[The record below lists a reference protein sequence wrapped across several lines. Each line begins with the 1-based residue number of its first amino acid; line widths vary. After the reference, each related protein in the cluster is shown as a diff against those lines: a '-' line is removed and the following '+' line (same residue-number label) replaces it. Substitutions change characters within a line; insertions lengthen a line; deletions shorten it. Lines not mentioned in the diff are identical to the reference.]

1 MTIPTSVSAKIR
13 VNGKQRGFTL
23 IELMIVVS
31 IIGIVAAIAVPTY
44 QRYVIR
50 SQVAEGLSL
59 SGGAQTAVSEF
70 FMENGAWPTDNS
82 EAGLPSGKEI
92 RGDYTKQVV
101 VENNVIIIL
110 YGINAHADISGDT
123 VSLTALSNEGS
134 VSWSCTSDGT
144 IEAPLLPDAC
154 RQVATL

>member
-1 MTIPTSVSAKIR
+1 MPTSVSAKIR
-13 VNGKQRGFTL
+13 VSGKQRGFTL

-31 IIGIVAAIAVPTY
+31 IIGVLASIAIPTY

-70 FMENGAWPTDNS
+70 FMENGEWPTNNS
-82 EAGLPSGKEI
+82 EAGLPLGEEI
-92 RGDYTKQVV
+92 RGDYTEQVV
-101 VENNVIIIL
+101 VTKNVIVIL
-110 YGINAHADISGDT
+110 YGFDAHTDISGDT
-123 VSLTALSNEGS
+123 VSLTAFNNEGS
-134 VSWSCTSDGT
+134 VSWSCTNDGA
-144 IEAPLLPDAC
+144 IEAPHLPDAC

>member
-31 IIGIVAAIAVPTY
+31 IIGILAGIAVPTY

-50 SQVAEGLSL
+50 SQVAEGLNL

-70 FMENGAWPTDNS
+70 YMENGEWPANNS
-82 EAGLPSGKEI
+82 EAGLPISFKI
-92 RGDYTKQVV
+92 RGDYTEQVV
-101 VENNVIIIL
+101 VKNNVIAIL
-110 YGINAHADISGDT
+110 YGFAAHDDISGDT
-123 VSLTALSNEGS
+123 VSLTASNNEGS
-134 VSWSCTSDGT
+134 ISWSCTSDGT

-154 RQVATL
+154 RQVAKR